1 MRNSNQK
8 KPPSFA
14 RWVYGG
20 VLATTLLFVTVLWF
34 SFMQSI
40 EERSERSALYARMIE
55 GMVTRTLEGLEV
67 SLVSLSDDLIDGDLR
82 PGHTQRIRDK
92 ALKILKFAPQLRQI
106 VVVKGDKT
114 LADTHTDSPYNIN
127 LNILGLDRSVR
138 SSYSLG
144 LIVGNSLKGRFL
156 PPEGTFPDEAS
167 LRELIPIAIETRS
180 PQGERLLIIATFNPS
195 YLTRYIG
202 DLELEKSDSVYLTDV
217 DGNVLL
223 QQGLFGP
230 NRQYVIPHL
239 KAILSEGAD
248 EHRINNSFGA
258 IPLNTTAIRLLTKY
272 PLTVAIV
279 VDHKDS
285 FSLWLQQKHSL
296 LLILLVAVLI
306 LIGGA
311 LFVVRNGRRAIEMKA
326 EVALLS
332 EVVEHSPTVI
342 VITNPDGVIE
352 YVNECFETVTG
363 YHKHEVIGRTPRV
376 LKSGETSD
384 IEYINMWKTLTAG
397 QTWQGE
403 FHNKHKDGSLY
414 WERSSIGPLINEA
427 GEITH
432 YIALKQPITAEKK
445 AQEKLRLASA
455 VFSVAAEAIMVTDA
469 QNRIQMV
476 NESFEQITGYSEAE
490 VLGKT
495 PAILKSGHHTPD
507 FYQAIYLKLEES
519 RTWEGEVWNQR
530 KNGEV
535 YPQWLTISSRFNPAG
550 ELEGYV
556 ALFSDITQRK
566 HDEAII
572 IHQANY
578 DTLTGLC
585 NRHLFEDR
593 LKQALALSDRS
604 QTKTA
609 LLFIDLDRFKYVN
622 DTFGHFAGD
631 QLLKEVAERITSC
644 IRKSDTVARLG
655 GDEFAVVIPELARV
669 SAIEGIAQK
678 ILQSLVKPYRLG
690 KNEAYISCSIGI
702 AIYPDNGSDSERL
715 LLNAD
720 NAMYKAKQRGRNT
733 REYFNQ
739 QLNEDSKRRSLL
751 EQDLYKAL
759 ERDQFYL
766 LYQPIWSVDGSRI
779 ESVEALIRW
788 QHPTRGMVS
797 PNDFIP
803 IAEESVLIHSIGK
816 WVIQEACRFARQL
829 SDSYANAP
837 KVSMNISSSQFR
849 RGNVAAQLTDELTA
863 LKLKGSALVV
873 EITESILLLDE
884 QKIFQQLES
893 IVSMGTDIA
902 VDDFGTGYSSL
913 SYLKKYPV
921 QRLKI
926 DKSFIDDL
934 ESNQDTQSLVSGMIS
949 LADSLSL
956 KTVVEGVETQGQL
969 DLLKQFGSPMIQG
982 YLLARP
988 MTGDMLLTL
997 LKNRTTTAVEK

>member
-1 MRNSNQK
+1 MENSSQK
-8 KPPSFA
+8 KLPSFA

-55 GMVTRTLEGLEV
+55 GTVTRTLEGLEV
-67 SLVSLSDDLIDGDLR
+67 SLVSLSDDLIDGDLS

-106 VVVKGDKT
+106 VVVRGDQT
-114 LADTHTDSPYNIN
+114 VADTRTASPGSIN
-127 LNILGLDRSVR
+127 LNILGLEQSTR

-144 LIVGNSLKGRFL
+144 LIIGNALKGRFL
-156 PPEGTFPDEAS
+156 PPEGTFPDEGS
-167 LRELIPIAIETRS
+167 LRQLIPIAIETQS
-180 PQGERLLIIATFNPS
+180 HQGERLLIIATFNPS

-202 DLELEKSDSVYLTDV
+202 DLELEKSDSIYLTDI
-217 DGNVLL
+217 DGNTLL

-239 KAILSEGAD
+239 KAVLSEGSD
-248 EHRINNSFGA
+248 EHRVNNSFGA
-258 IPLNTTAIRLLTKY
+258 IPVNTTAIRLLTKY
-272 PLTVAIV
+272 PLAVAIV
-279 VDHKDS
+279 VDHQGS
-285 FSLWLQQKHSL
+285 FSLWLQQKRSL
-296 LLILLVAVLI
+296 LMILLVSVII

-311 LFVVRNGRRAIEMKA
+311 LFVVRNGRKAMQMKA

-332 EVVEHSPTVI
+332 KVVEHSPTVI
-342 VITNPDGVIE
+342 VITNPAGVIE

-363 YHKHEVIGRTPRV
+363 YRKHEIIGQNPRV
-376 LKSGETSD
+376 LKSGETTE
-384 IEYINMWKTLTAG
+384 IEYTKMWDALTAG

-414 WERSSIGPLINEA
+414 WERSSIGPLINEE

-432 YIALKQPITAEKK
+432 YIALKQPITEEKK

-455 VFSVAAEAIMVTDA
+455 VFSVAAEAIMVTDQ

-476 NESFEQITGYSEAE
+476 NESFEQITGYSESE
-490 VLGKT
+490 VLGNT
-495 PAILKSGHHTPD
+495 PALLKSDIHTPA
-507 FYQAIYLKLEES
+507 FYQAIYRKLEDNHA
-519 RTWEGEVWNQR
+519 WEGEIWNRR

-593 LKQALALSDRS
+593 LRQALALSDRS
-604 QTKTA
+604 QTQTA

-631 QLLKEVAERITSC
+631 LLLKQVAERITSC

-655 GDEFAVVIPELARV
+655 GDEFAVIIPELARV
-669 SAIEGIAQK
+669 SAIEGIAQN
-678 ILQSLVKPYRLG
+678 ILQSLANTYQLEN
-690 KNEAYISCSIGI
+690 NEAYISCSIGI

-720 NAMYKAKQRGRNT
+720 NAMYKAKQKGRNT

-739 QLNEDSKRRSLL
+739 QLNEDSQRRSQL

-779 ESVEALIRW
+779 ESIEALLRW
-788 QHPTRGMVS
+788 QHPKRGMVS
-797 PNDFIP
+797 PNEFIA

-816 WVIQEACRFARQL
+816 WVIQETCQFARQL
-829 SDSYANAP
+829 ADSCTNAP
-837 KVSMNISSSQFR
+837 KVSMNISSSQFL
-849 RGNVAAQLTDELTA
+849 RGDVEKHLTSELTA
-863 LKLKGSALVV
+863 LKLNGSALIV
-873 EITESILLLDE
+873 EITESILLLEE
-884 QKIFQQLES
+884 QKIYQQLES
-893 IVSMGTDIA
+893 IVSMGIDIA

-934 ESNQDTQSLVSGMIS
+934 ETNKDTQSLVSGMIS
-949 LADSLSL
+949 LANSLSL

-969 DLLKQFGSPMIQG
+969 DLLRQFGSPMIQG

-997 LKNRTTTAVEK
+997 LNKQAITVAWE

>member
-1 MRNSNQK
+1 
-8 KPPSFA
+8 
-14 RWVYGG
+14 
-20 VLATTLLFVTVLWF
+20 
-34 SFMQSI
+34 MQSI

-55 GMVTRTLEGLEV
+55 GTVTRTLEGLEV
-67 SLVSLSDDLIDGDLR
+67 SLVSLSDDLIDGDLGQ
-82 PGHTQRIRDK
+82 GHTQRIRDK

-106 VVVKGDKT
+106 VVVRGDQT
-114 LADTHTDSPYNIN
+114 LVDTRTASPGNIN
-127 LNILGLDRSVR
+127 LNILGLDQSTR

-144 LIVGNSLKGRFL
+144 LIIGNALKGRFL
-156 PPEGTFPDEAS
+156 PAEGTFPDEGS
-167 LRELIPIAIETRS
+167 LRKLIPIAIETHS
-180 PQGERLLIIATFNPS
+180 HQGERLLIIATFNPS

-202 DLELEKSDSVYLTDV
+202 DLELEKSDSIFLTDI
-217 DGNVLL
+217 DGNTLL

-248 EHRINNSFGA
+248 EHRVNNSFGA

-272 PLTVAIV
+272 PLAVAIV
-279 VDHKDS
+279 VAHQGS

-296 LLILLVAVLI
+296 LMILLVSVII

-311 LFVVRNGRRAIEMKA
+311 LFVVRNGRKAMQMKA

-332 EVVEHSPTVI
+332 KVVEHSPTVI

-363 YHKHEVIGRTPRV
+363 YRKHEVIGQNPRV
-376 LKSGETSD
+376 LKSGETTD
-384 IEYINMWKTLTAG
+384 IEYTKMWDALTAG

-414 WERSSIGPLINEA
+414 WERSSIGPLINEE

-432 YIALKQPITAEKK
+432 YIALKQPITEEKK

-455 VFSVAAEAIMVTDA
+455 VFSVAAEAIMVTDQ

-476 NESFEQITGYSEAE
+476 NESFEQITGYSEVE
-490 VLGKT
+490 VLGNT
-495 PAILKSGHHTPD
+495 PALLKSDIHTPA
-507 FYQAIYLKLEES
+507 FYQAIYRKLEDNHA
-519 RTWEGEVWNQR
+519 WEGEIWNRR

-593 LKQALALSDRS
+593 LKHALALSDRS

-622 DTFGHFAGD
+622 DTFGHCAGD
-631 QLLKEVAERITSC
+631 LLLKQVAERITSC
-644 IRKSDTVARLG
+644 IRKSDTVARIG

-669 SAIEGIAQK
+669 SDIEGIAQK
-678 ILQSLVKPYRLG
+678 ILQSLVNPYQLE

-720 NAMYKAKQRGRNT
+720 NAMYKAKQKGRNT

-739 QLNEDSKRRSLL
+739 QLNEDSQRRSQL

-779 ESVEALIRW
+779 ESIEALIRW
-788 QHPTRGMVS
+788 QHPKRGMVS
-797 PNDFIP
+797 PNEFIA

-816 WVIQEACRFARQL
+816 WVIQETCRFARQL
-829 SDSYANAP
+829 ADSCTNAP
-837 KVSMNISSSQFR
+837 KVSMNISSSQFL
-849 RGNVAAQLTDELTA
+849 RGDVEKHLTSELTA
-863 LKLKGSALVV
+863 LKLNGSALIV

-884 QKIFQQLES
+884 QKIYQQLES
-893 IVSMGTDIA
+893 IVSMGIDIA

-934 ESNQDTQSLVSGMIS
+934 ETNKDTQSLVSGMIS
-949 LADSLSL
+949 LANSLSL
-956 KTVVEGVETQGQL
+956 KTVVEGVETQSQL
-969 DLLKQFGSPMIQG
+969 DLLRQFGSPMIQG

-997 LKNRTTTAVEK
+997 LNKQTITVAGE